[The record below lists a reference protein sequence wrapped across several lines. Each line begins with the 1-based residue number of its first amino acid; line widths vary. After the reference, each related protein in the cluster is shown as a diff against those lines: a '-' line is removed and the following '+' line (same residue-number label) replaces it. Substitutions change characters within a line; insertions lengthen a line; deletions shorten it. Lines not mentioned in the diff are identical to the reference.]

1 MSILKVKENKTMA
14 KFNGEIETD
23 YKFMKINKVEIKN
36 NTLSFNCSIN
46 RLHPDYF
53 KFLCDITTKTMKE
66 YNIPKFLKP
75 IYFIKAL
82 FVGMFS
88 SKFSK

>member
-1 MSILKVKENKTMA
+1 MA
-14 KFNGEIETD
+14 KLNDEIKTD
-23 YKFMKINKVEIKN
+23 YKFMKINKVKN
-36 NTLSFNCSIN
+36 NTLSFVCSIN

-53 KFLCDITTKTMKE
+53 KLLCDITTKTMEE

-82 FVGMFS
+82 FVGMFG
-88 SKFSK
+88 KFSK